1 MVGKSKLIYIV
12 GCAIIGVVALLI
24 VMLSFVAGGVTTAG
38 SQSIVISS
46 ASEQFTYDGT
56 IHTSKLWNLEQGSLK
71 EGHTAQVTVS
81 GSRTDVGTSE
91 NYISATIVDENGADV
106 TDNYTIEYLTGQLT
120 VNPRI
125 ITISTSSA
133 KKEYDGTPLTAN
145 EQSDHIITDGA
156 LLEGAEIEVVNNTSI
171 TDAGIVYNTFS
182 RVFVKDAKGRDK
194 SNNYEFICEAGTL
207 EITARKISIE
217 AQSEMHEYDGKP
229 FSCNKLK
236 GVTSE
241 SDLLEGHEITAWDI
255 PAQAT
260 DVGVWENY
268 IAAVTISDADGND
281 VTRNYELDLHSGQL
295 TVTPRRIAVRSGT
308 LTKKYTG
315 ETFTCETY
323 DIPSS
328 IKLAEGHNPEV
339 IVTGEQTEV
348 GSSPNYIAE
357 VIITDADGRD
367 VTANYEITQVLGKIT
382 VIADGQSPDGGGL
395 DNSGN
400 IGGGDANAPEQLAL
414 RVWSETDGKVYLKN
428 KSFGSYN
435 MRSWNEAQPYAHL
448 LDGKYG
454 ADYLTGIALKNA
466 GYTSNEI
473 IIDVGNQYFLPYYM
487 EMTESDYTLQS
498 SDVFYKGDG
507 KTPYSLYYY
516 SYDYVTDGNVTSDLG
531 EYSAY
536 EMQYR
541 EYVNNNYLFYPQST
555 KNALS
560 AILSQF
566 DSSDSDIIEKVAK
579 YVQTAAEY
587 DLKYDTEKL
596 DKSEDIVVTFL
607 TDYKKGICRH
617 YASSATLIYRMLG
630 IPARYAIGY
639 VGDTKAGEWSE
650 ITSKNAHAWVEVYIY
665 GTGWAVVEVTGSNS
679 GGGGNGGEGNGG
691 DEQDKK
697 EGPTISPVTEYYPY
711 DGVTSYT
718 HSTKLRG
725 VSSLEKSGY
734 TYKYTVSDAQR
745 TEEGKTEIKITSFRL
760 FDSNGNDVTDTV
772 PFKLGTGYLCVYRW
786 SIDIVTQSEQKEY
799 DGKPFVPSAEPQI
812 TFDQTLNHI
821 VEYTPKASITEV
833 GVVENA
839 YNITVTDENGE
850 DVTAM
855 YKINTHYGKLTVTH
869 RKITVTA
876 DSAEK
881 PFDGQPLTT
890 SGFEITK
897 GELVEGH
904 EIVATVTGSQIKL
917 GESANKITSVQI
929 LDENGNDVSSNYA
942 VTMVNGLLQVTPP
955 V

>member
-24 VMLSFVAGGVTTAG
+24 VILSFVAGGLTIASAQT
-38 SQSIVISS
+38 IVISS

-56 IHTSKLWNLEQGSLK
+56 AHTNDVWTMEQGSLK
-71 EGHTAQVTVS
+71 KGHTAQVTVS
-81 GSRTDVGTSE
+81 GSRTEVGTSE
-91 NYISATIVDENGADV
+91 NYVTAIIVDENGADV
-106 TDNYTIEYLTGQLT
+106 TDNYTIEYLTGQIT
-120 VNPRI
+120 VNPRT

-145 EQSDHIITDGA
+145 EQSDHIITDGT
-156 LLEGAEIEVVNNTSI
+156 LLDGEEITFINNTSI

-182 RVFVKDAKGRDK
+182 RVYVKDAKGRDK

-241 SDLLEGHEITAWDI
+241 SNLLEGHEITAWDI

-268 IAAVTISDADGND
+268 IAAVTISDTEDKD
-281 VTRNYELDLHSGQL
+281 VTNNYELDFHSGQL
-295 TVTPRRIAVRSGT
+295 MITPRRIAVRSGT
-308 LTKKYTG
+308 TTQKYTG

-328 IKLAEGHNPEV
+328 IKLADGHNPEV
-339 IVTGEQTEV
+339 IISGEQTEV

-357 VIITDADGRD
+357 VIITDADGKD

-400 IGGGDANAPEQLAL
+400 IGGGDSNAPERLAL
-414 RVWSETDGKVYLKN
+414 RVWSEFSGKVYLKN
-428 KSFGSYN
+428 KSFGVYN

-473 IIDVGNQYFLPYYM
+473 IVDVSNQYFLPYYM
-487 EMTESDYTLQS
+487 EKSQSDYAVQS
-498 SDVFYKGDG
+498 SDVFYSGDG
-507 KTPYSLYYY
+507 KTHYSLYYY
-516 SYDYVTDGNVTSDLG
+516 SYDYVTDGELNSDLG

-536 EMQYR
+536 ERQYR
-541 EYVNNNYLFYPQST
+541 EYVKNNYLSYPQST

-566 DSSDSDIIEKVAK
+566 DTSDSDIIEKVAK

-596 DKSEDIVVTFL
+596 DKSDDIVVTFL
-607 TDYKKGICRH
+607 TDYKKGICQH

-639 VGDTKAGEWSE
+639 VGDTQEGEWTD
-650 ITSKNAHAWVEVYIY
+650 ITNKDAHAWVEVYID
-665 GTGWAVVEVTGSNS
+665 GMGWAVVEVTGADSN
-679 GGGGNGGEGNGG
+679 GGGGDG

-697 EGPTISPVTEYYPY
+697 EGTTIRPVTEYYPY
-711 DGVTSYT
+711 DGVTAYT

-725 VSSLEKSGY
+725 VTALERAGY
-734 TYKYTVSDAQR
+734 TYKYTIANAQR
-745 TEEGKTEIKITSFRL
+745 IEEGKTEIKITSFRL
-760 FDSNGNDVTDTV
+760 FDPNGNDVTDTV

-786 SIDIVTQSEQKEY
+786 SLDIVTQSEQKEY
-799 DGKPFVPSAEPQI
+799 DGKPFVPTTQPEI
-812 TFDQTLNHI
+812 TLGQSLNHK
-821 VEYTPKASITEV
+821 VQYTPKASITEV
-833 GVVENA
+833 GVVENS
-839 YNITVTDENGE
+839 YDITVTDENGQ
-850 DVTAM
+850 DVTDM

-881 PFDGQPLTT
+881 PFDGAPLTT

-897 GELVEGH
+897 GELAEGH
-904 EIVATVTGSQIKL
+904 KISATVTGSQIKL

-929 LDENGNDVSSNYA
+929 FDESGNDVSSNYA
-942 VTMVNGLLQVTPP
+942 VTMVNGLLLVTPP